1 MLKKIVL
8 FGLVV
13 LLLVSCA
20 TSTKPATEEI
30 SVDEIIIEEP
40 VDILEESSPEL
51 SSEEIPELIEEL
63 EIVESVE
70 TIEAEPVENVVDSV
84 ESVENTVESVESVE
98 NENIFSET
106 PINEFVAQPTGEI
119 LAVEPEV
126 IETVPLE
133 AKTPEPLQNE
143 AFIKYYFIDG
153 KSYSLSYYPGRAYIS
168 IPEDIPTEQVDW
180 VLVSLGEK
188 FGSELAGIT
197 YEIKNRVVFITISDS
212 WTESALLEME
222 SKLEAEIMAIT
233 GEVQSNE
240 IMTDGEMTF
249 EILDKEPEELSQEE
263 ISSIVSEFVTE
274 QPIVEEPV
282 IVTEEPVETID
293 YNIDWQ
299 SDPIYAPQET
309 VEEVVQE
316 ASVVENTTVKL
327 EDPVEILLENE
338 EEVIQAVEDY
348 KNVIDNNKTE
358 HSTEDV
364 ISSILTDPLFKK
376 ILGYVCVA
384 AVFITILISAFFKK
398 GNKKRK

>member
-1 MLKKIVL
+1 MFKKIVL

-13 LLLVSCA
+13 LLLASCA
-20 TSTKPATEEI
+20 TSTKPTTEEI
-30 SVDEIIIEEP
+30 LVDEITIEEP
-40 VDILEESSPEL
+40 IDNLEEPSSDL
-51 SSEEIPELIEEL
+51 SSEEIPKLIEEL
-63 EIVESVE
+63 EID
-70 TIEAEPVENVVDSV
+70 AV
-84 ESVENTVESVESVE
+84 ESVENTVDSVDSAEPVE
-98 NENIFSET
+98 NTSENIFSET
-106 PINEFVAQPTGEI
+106 PITEFIAQPTGEI
-119 LAVEPEV
+119 SAVEPEV

-153 KSYSLSYYPGRAYIS
+153 KSYTLSYYPGRAYIS

-212 WTESALLEME
+212 WTENALLEME
-222 SKLEAEIMAIT
+222 SKLEAEIMAMT

-240 IMTDGEMTF
+240 IMTGGEMTF
-249 EILDKEPEELSQEE
+249 EILDKETEELSQEE
-263 ISSIVSEFVTE
+263 ISSMVSEFVTD
-274 QPIVEEPV
+274 QPIVEEPA

-293 YNIDWQ
+293 YNIEWQ
-299 SDPIYAPQET
+299 SDPIYVPQET
-309 VEEVVQE
+309 VEEVVEE
-316 ASVVENTTVKL
+316 APVAEDTTVKL

-338 EEVIQAVEDY
+338 EEVVQAVEDY
-348 KNVIDNNKTE
+348 KNVIENNKME

-364 ISSILTDPLFKK
+364 ISSILTDPTFKK
-376 ILGYVCVA
+376 VLGYVCIA
-384 AVFITILISAFFKK
+384 AIFITILISVFFKK